1 MTVKDFLKG
10 RAFRSIVILTVIALC
25 SGLLLAICNDLLA
38 VSDTERTQRAIKE
51 VYGKMVKYE
60 DYDLKEENK
69 INEFGTIDT
78 VYLLEDGNY
87 LIKSTGKDGY
97 KNGTVTCW
105 VAFEFNS
112 GDLKK
117 IKKVVLDSY
126 DKQTLMSQFGSSF
139 YKKFASADVVTD
151 KTKYFTT
158 ENNNGDATNIVA
170 GATYS
175 STAIDNSVNSALYFV
190 RNIILGGN

>member
-78 VYLLEDGNY
+78 VYLLEKCLDQ
-87 LIKSTGKDGY
+87 S
-97 KNGTVTCW
+97 
-105 VAFEFNS
+105 
-112 GDLKK
+112 KK
-117 IKKVVLDSY
+117 
-126 DKQTLMSQFGSSF
+126 
-139 YKKFASADVVTD
+139 
-151 KTKYFTT
+151 
-158 ENNNGDATNIVA
+158 E
-170 GATYS
+170 
-175 STAIDNSVNSALYFV
+175 
-190 RNIILGGN
+190 